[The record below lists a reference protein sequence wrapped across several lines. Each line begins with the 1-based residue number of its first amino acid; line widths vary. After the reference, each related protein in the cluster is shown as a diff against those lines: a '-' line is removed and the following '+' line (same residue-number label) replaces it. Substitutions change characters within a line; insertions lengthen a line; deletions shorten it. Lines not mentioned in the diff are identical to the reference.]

1 MSQSSIH
8 VYILIRVW
16 WCKSVLINCVG
27 RCLMP
32 IESNVAPSPA
42 EFFFSGASAALS
54 GGHTSH
60 RSRPSFGIAS
70 WQLSEKK
77 APGWGFFGGILHN
90 LVMWIPI
97 SLKKW
102 HKDPVIKP
110 PGWLMEFPQIS
121 TRNYGC
127 GTEVWILFGH
137 GLAVKKNADRAD
149 TGDTG
154 DTVDGRNPW
163 WCRILS
169 INSTSW
175 LHPRFFPELW
185 WMCSRSVMMHV

>member
-97 SLKKW
+97 SLKKNDIRIPSLNHQDDW
-102 HKDPVIKP
+102 WNFHKSPHETMAVALRFGSYLDMVLQWKKMLTGRI
-110 PGWLMEFPQIS
+110 PGIPGILLMDEILGGAGFCPS
-121 TRNYGC
+121 TVPLGC
-127 GTEVWILFGH
+127 IPDFFL
-137 GLAVKKNADRAD
+137 
-149 TGDTG
+149 
-154 DTVDGRNPW
+154 
-163 WCRILS
+163 
-169 INSTSW
+169 NSG
-175 LHPRFFPELW
+175 E
-185 WMCSRSVMMHV
+185 CVQDQ